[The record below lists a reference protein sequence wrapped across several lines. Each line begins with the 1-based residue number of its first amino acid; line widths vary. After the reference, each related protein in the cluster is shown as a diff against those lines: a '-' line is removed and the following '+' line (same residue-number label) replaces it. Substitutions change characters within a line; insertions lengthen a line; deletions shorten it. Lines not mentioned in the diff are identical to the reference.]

1 MAQRRRGS
9 VSRPRLFPAE
19 SSGSV
24 ECQRPIPARIEVF
37 PDRIVI
43 QADLT
48 GYSAE
53 EIDVRATERSV
64 TISTHRAL
72 ERCITENGLPPA
84 AEAGCH
90 RRIRLPRPV
99 RPAAAAVHYVNGQL
113 TIELPRSEPA
123 VSLRTLPGG
132 QTIGQAEIP
141 LRTAAEVMPP
151 SPGPHE
157 GVFRP

>member
-1 MAQRRRGS
+1 MIR
-9 VSRPRLFPAE
+9 
-19 SSGSV
+19 
-24 ECQRPIPARIEVF
+24 
-37 PDRIVI
+37 
-43 QADLT
+43 ADLA
-48 GYSAE
+48 GYAAE
-53 EIDVRATERSV
+53 EIDVRSTERSV
-64 TISTHRAL
+64 TISTHRAV
-72 ERCITENGLPPA
+72 ERCVPENGLPPT

-90 RRIRLPRPV
+90 RRIRLPRSV
-99 RPAAAAVHYVNGQL
+99 RPDVATVRYVNGLL

-132 QTIGQAEIP
+132 QTLGQAEIP